1 MSKKF
6 IKKEGLALV
15 SMARYLIGERPGNRL
30 KTIDELSEDFG
41 ISVGVVQHALKVLEA
56 DGAIIVERRGRNGTL
71 LIDLNMPQLLQQA
84 DLGNM
89 VCAMPLP
96 YTKLYEGLA
105 SGLREQFT
113 LLPLYFAHMRGAEV
127 RIECLIDGVYDMA
140 VVSHLAAKS
149 YLNEGKVSLALNLGN
164 GSYVDGHQ
172 LICRPGEQHK
182 IRRVGLDPRSPDQC
196 LLTDIKFAGQPIER
210 VELPYSDCIA
220 HINRGDIDA
229 AIWNLAE
236 DIPHEHLQAIKLQ
249 GDERYIQASQ
259 AVILIR
265 PDNHPIK
272 LLLEKGINE
281 ALLLN
286 HQRAVQ
292 NGEIEPRY

>member
-30 KTIDELSEDFG
+30 KTIDELSEYFG

>member
-1 MSKKF
+1 
-6 IKKEGLALV
+6 
-15 SMARYLIGERPGNRL
+15 
-30 KTIDELSEDFG
+30 
-41 ISVGVVQHALKVLEA
+41 
-56 DGAIIVERRGRNGTL
+56 
-71 LIDLNMPQLLQQA
+71 
-84 DLGNM
+84 
-89 VCAMPLP
+89 
-96 YTKLYEGLA
+96 
-105 SGLREQFT
+105 
-113 LLPLYFAHMRGAEV
+113 MRGAEV
-127 RIECLIDGVYDMA
+127 RIECLIDGIYDMA

-149 YLNEGKVSLALNLGN
+149 YLDQGKVALALNLGN

-172 LICRPGEQHK
+172 LICRRGEQNN

-196 LLTDIKFAGQPIER
+196 LLTEIKFAGQPIEL

-229 AIWNLAE
+229 AIWNLA
-236 DIPHEHLQAIKLQ
+236 DNVPHEDLQAIKLQ

-281 ALLLN
+281 TLLLN

>member
-30 KTIDELSEDFG
+30 KTIDELSDDFG

-56 DGAIIVERRGRNGTL
+56 DNAIIVERRGRNGTL
-71 LIDLNMPQLLQQA
+71 LIDLNMSLLLQQA

-105 SGLREQFT
+105 SGLRQQFT

-127 RIECLIDGVYDMA
+127 RIECLIDGIYDMA

-149 YLNEGKVSLALNLGN
+149 YLAQGKVSVALNLGN

-172 LICRPGEQHK
+172 LICRRGEQHN

-196 LLTDIKFAGQPIER
+196 LLTEIKFAGQPIEV

-229 AIWNLAE
+229 AIWNLA
-236 DIPHEHLQAIKLQ
+236 DNIPHEDLQAIKLQ

-281 ALLLN
+281 TLLLD

>member
-15 SMARYLIGERPGNRL
+15 SMARYLIGERAGNRL
-30 KTIDELSEDFG
+30 KTIDELSDNFN
-41 ISVGVVQHALKVLEA
+41 ISVGVIQHALKVLEA

-71 LIDLNMPQLLQQA
+71 LIDLNMPLLLQQA

-113 LLPLYFAHMRGAEV
+113 LLPLYFAHMRGAHV
-127 RIECLIDGVYDMA
+127 RIECLINGIYDMA
-140 VVSHLAAKS
+140 VVSYLAAKNH
-149 YLNEGKVSLALNLGN
+149 LEQGKVTVALNLGN
-164 GSYVDGHQ
+164 GSYVEGYQ
-172 LICRPGEQHK
+172 LICRRGEQHH
-182 IRRVGLDPRSPDQC
+182 IQRVGLDPRSPDQC
-196 LLTDIKFAGQPIER
+196 LLTEIKFSGQPIVL
-210 VELPYSDCIA
+210 VELPHNDCIA
-220 HINRGDIDA
+220 HIDRGDIDA
-229 AIWNLAE
+229 AIWALPDN
-236 DIPHEHLQAIKLQ
+236 IPHEHLQAIKLQ
-249 GDERYIQASQ
+249 GDERYIQATQ
-259 AVILIR
+259 AVILTR

-272 LLLEKGINE
+272 LLLEKGING

-286 HQRAVQ
+286 HQQAVQ

>member
-71 LIDLNMPQLLQQA
+71 LVDLNMALLLQQA

-127 RIECLIDGVYDMA
+127 RIECLIDGIYDMA

-149 YLNEGKVSLALNLGN
+149 YLAQGRVAMALNLGN

-172 LICRPGEQHK
+172 LICRRGEQHN

-196 LLTDIKFAGQPIER
+196 LLTEIKFAGQSIEL
-210 VELPYSDCIA
+210 VELPYSDCIV

-229 AIWNLAE
+229 AIWNLA
-236 DIPHEHLQAIKLQ
+236 DDVPHDHLQAIKLQ

-281 ALLLN
+281 TLLLD

-292 NGEIEPRY
+292 KGEIEPRY

>member
-15 SMARYLIGERPGNRL
+15 SMARYLIGEHPGSRL
-30 KTIDELSEDFG
+30 KTIDDLSDDFG
-41 ISVGVVQHALKVLEA
+41 ISVGVIQHALKVLEA
-56 DGAIIVERRGRNGTL
+56 EGIIVVERHGRNGTL
-71 LIDLNMPQLLQQA
+71 LVDLNMPLLLQQA

-113 LLPLYFAHMRGAEV
+113 LLPLYFAHMRGAKV
-127 RIECLIDGVYDMA
+127 RIECLIDGIYDIA

-149 YLNEGKVSLALNLGN
+149 YIDEGRVALALNLGN

-172 LICRPGEQHK
+172 LICRPGEQQN

-196 LLTDIKFAGQPIER
+196 LLTEIKFAGQPIEL
-210 VELPYSDCIA
+210 VEIPYSDCIA
-220 HINRGDIDA
+220 HISRGDIDA
-229 AIWNLAE
+229 AIWNLTE
-236 DIPHEHLQAIKLQ
+236 NVPHEHLQATKLQ

-259 AVILIR
+259 AVLLIR

-272 LLLEKGINE
+272 LLLEKGINGT
-281 ALLLN
+281 LLLN

>member
-15 SMARYLIGERPGNRL
+15 SMARYLIGEHPGNRL
-30 KTIDELSEDFG
+30 KTIDELSDDFG
-41 ISVGVVQHALKVLEA
+41 ISVGVVQHALKRLEA
-56 DGAIIVERRGRNGTL
+56 DGSIVVERRGRNGTL
-71 LIDLNMPQLLQQA
+71 LVDLNMPFLLQQA

-127 RIECLIDGVYDMA
+127 RIECLIDGIYDMA
-140 VVSHLAAKS
+140 VVSHLAAKA
-149 YLNEGKVSLALNLGN
+149 YLEQGKVSLALNLGD

-172 LICRPGEQHK
+172 LICRRGEQQN

-196 LLTDIKFAGQPIER
+196 QLTEIQFTGQPIER
-210 VELPYSDCIA
+210 VELPYNDCIS
-220 HINRGDIDA
+220 HIIRGDIDA
-229 AIWNLAE
+229 AIWNL
-236 DIPHEHLQAIKLQ
+236 DDDVPHEHLQAVKLQ
-249 GDERYIQASQ
+249 GDDRYIQASQ

-265 PDNHPIK
+265 PDNHPLK

-281 ALLLN
+281 TLLLN

>member
-71 LIDLNMPQLLQQA
+71 LVDLNMALLLQQA

-127 RIECLIDGVYDMA
+127 RIECLIDGIYDMA

-149 YLNEGKVSLALNLGN
+149 YLAQGRVAMALNLGN

-172 LICRPGEQHK
+172 LICRRGEQHN

-196 LLTDIKFAGQPIER
+196 LLTEIKFAGQAIEL
-210 VELPYSDCIA
+210 VELPYSDCIV

-229 AIWNLAE
+229 AIWNLA
-236 DIPHEHLQAIKLQ
+236 DDVPHDHLQAVKLQ

-281 ALLLN
+281 TLLLN

-292 NGEIEPRY
+292 KGEIEPRY

>member
-1 MSKKF
+1 
-6 IKKEGLALV
+6 
-15 SMARYLIGERPGNRL
+15 
-30 KTIDELSEDFG
+30 
-41 ISVGVVQHALKVLEA
+41 
-56 DGAIIVERRGRNGTL
+56 
-71 LIDLNMPQLLQQA
+71 
-84 DLGNM
+84 
-89 VCAMPLP
+89 
-96 YTKLYEGLA
+96 
-105 SGLREQFT
+105 
-113 LLPLYFAHMRGAEV
+113 MRGAEV
-127 RIECLIDGVYDMA
+127 RIECLIDGIYDMA

-149 YLNEGKVSLALNLGN
+149 YLAQGRVAMALNLGN

-172 LICRPGEQHK
+172 LICRRGEQHN

-196 LLTDIKFAGQPIER
+196 LLTEIKFAGQAIEL
-210 VELPYSDCIA
+210 VELPYSDCIV

-229 AIWNLAE
+229 AIWNLA
-236 DIPHEHLQAIKLQ
+236 DDVPHDHLQAIKLQ

-281 ALLLN
+281 TLLLN

-292 NGEIEPRY
+292 KGEIEPRY

>member
-15 SMARYLIGERPGNRL
+15 SMARYLIGERSGNRL
-30 KTIDELSEDFG
+30 KTIDELSDDFG

-56 DGAIIVERRGRNGTL
+56 DGAIIVERRGRNSTL
-71 LIDLNMPQLLQQA
+71 LIDLNMPLLLQQA

-127 RIECLIDGVYDMA
+127 RIECLIDGIYDMA

-149 YLNEGKVSLALNLGN
+149 YLDQGKVALALNLGN

-172 LICRPGEQHK
+172 LICRRGEQNN

-196 LLTDIKFAGQPIER
+196 LLTEIKFSGQPIEL

-229 AIWNLAE
+229 AIWNLA
-236 DIPHEHLQAIKLQ
+236 DNVPHEDLQAIKLQ

-281 ALLLN
+281 TLLLN

>member
-15 SMARYLIGERPGNRL
+15 SMARYLIGERSGNRL
-30 KTIDELSEDFG
+30 KTIDELSDDFG

-56 DGAIIVERRGRNGTL
+56 EGAIIVERRGRNGTL
-71 LIDLNMPQLLQQA
+71 LVDLNMPQLLQQA

-127 RIECLIDGVYDMA
+127 RIECLIDGIYDMA

-149 YLNEGKVSLALNLGN
+149 YLEQGKVTLALNLGN

-172 LICRPGEQHK
+172 LICRRGEQNN

-196 LLTDIKFAGQPIER
+196 LLTEIKFSGQAIEL

-229 AIWNLAE
+229 AIWNLADNIPQE
-236 DIPHEHLQAIKLQ
+236 DLQAIKLQ

-281 ALLLN
+281 TLLLC

>member
-1 MSKKF
+1 MSRKF

-30 KTIDELSEDFG
+30 KTIDELSENFA
-41 ISVGVVQHALKVLEA
+41 ISVGVVQHALKVLEQE
-56 DGAIIVERRGRNGTL
+56 GAIVVERRGRNGTQL
-71 LIDLNMPQLLQQA
+71 MDLNMSCLLQQA

-105 SGLREQFT
+105 SGLKEQFT
-113 LLPLYFAHMRGAEV
+113 ILPLYFAHMRGAEV
-127 RIECLIDGVYDMA
+127 RVECLIDGIYDMA
-140 VVSHLAAKS
+140 VVSRLAAQD
-149 YLNEGKVSLALNLGN
+149 YVDQGKVTVALNLGT

-172 LICRPGEQHK
+172 LICRRGEEHN

-196 LLTDIKFAGQPIER
+196 LLTEIKFANQNIER
-210 VELPYSDCIA
+210 VDVPYSDCVAQIS
-220 HINRGDIDA
+220 RGEIDA
-229 AIWNLAE
+229 AIWNLT
-236 DIPHEHLQAIKLQ
+236 DDVSHDNLQATKLR

-272 LLLEKGINE
+272 LLLENGINSQQ
-281 ALLLN
+281 LLQ
-286 HQRAVQ
+286 HQSDVQ
-292 NGEIEPRY
+292 LGKVDPRY

>member
-15 SMARYLIGERPGNRL
+15 SIARYLISERSGNRL

-56 DGAIIVERRGRNGTL
+56 DGAIVVERRGRNGTL
-71 LIDLNMPQLLQQA
+71 LIDLNMSQLLQQA

-196 LLTDIKFAGQPIER
+196 LLTDIKFSGQSIER

-220 HINRGDIDA
+220 HISRGDIDA

-259 AVILIR
+259 AVILTR

-272 LLLEKGINE
+272 ILLEKGINE
-281 ALLLN
+281 ALLLH

-292 NGEIEPRY
+292 QGEIEPRY

>member
-182 IRRVGLDPRSPDQC
+182 IQRVGLDPRSPDQC

-281 ALLLN
+281 TLLLN

>member
-30 KTIDELSEDFG
+30 KTIDELSDDFG

-56 DGAIIVERRGRNGTL
+56 EGAIIVERRGRNGTL

-127 RIECLIDGVYDMA
+127 RIECLIDGIYDMA

-149 YLNEGKVSLALNLGN
+149 YLEQGKVTLALNLGN

-172 LICRPGEQHK
+172 LICRRGEQNN

-196 LLTDIKFAGQPIER
+196 LLTEIKFSGQPIEL

-229 AIWNLAE
+229 AIWNLA
-236 DIPHEHLQAIKLQ
+236 DNIPHEDLQAIKLQ

-281 ALLLN
+281 TLLLC

>member
-1 MSKKF
+1 
-6 IKKEGLALV
+6 
-15 SMARYLIGERPGNRL
+15 MARYLIGERPGNRL

-71 LIDLNMPQLLQQA
+71 LVDLNMALLLQQA

-127 RIECLIDGVYDMA
+127 RIECLIDGIYDMA

-149 YLNEGKVSLALNLGN
+149 YLAQGRVAMALNLGN

-172 LICRPGEQHK
+172 LICRRGEQHN

-196 LLTDIKFAGQPIER
+196 LLTEIKFAGQAIEL
-210 VELPYSDCIA
+210 VELPYSDCIV

-229 AIWNLAE
+229 AIWNLA
-236 DIPHEHLQAIKLQ
+236 DDVPHDHLQAVKLQ

-281 ALLLN
+281 TLLLN

-292 NGEIEPRY
+292 KGEIEPRY

>member
-15 SMARYLIGERPGNRL
+15 SMARYLIGERPDSRL
-30 KTIDELSEDFG
+30 KTIDELSDDFG

-56 DGAIIVERRGRNGTL
+56 EGIIVVERHGRNGTL
-71 LIDLNMPQLLQQA
+71 LVDLNMPRLLQQA

-113 LLPLYFAHMRGAEV
+113 LLPLYFAHMRGAKV
-127 RIECLIDGVYDMA
+127 RIECLIDGIYDMA

-149 YLNEGKVSLALNLGN
+149 YIDEGKVALALNLGN
-164 GSYVDGHQ
+164 ASYVDGHQ
-172 LICRPGEQHK
+172 LICRPGEQQH
-182 IRRVGLDPRSPDQC
+182 IRLVGFDPRSPDQC
-196 LLTDIKFAGQPIER
+196 LLTAIRFAGQPIEL
-210 VELPYSDCIA
+210 VEIPYSDCIA
-220 HINRGDIDA
+220 HISRGSIDA
-229 AIWNLAE
+229 AIWNLTE
-236 DIPHEHLQAIKLQ
+236 NVFHEHLQATKLQ

-265 PDNHPIK
+265 PDNHLIK
-272 LLLEKGINE
+272 LLLEKGINGT
-281 ALLLN
+281 LLLD

-292 NGEIEPRY
+292 NGQIEPRY

>member
-1 MSKKF
+1 MSRKF

-30 KTIDELSEDFG
+30 KTIDELSDNFA
-41 ISVGVVQHALKVLEA
+41 ISVGVVQHALKVLEQE
-56 DGAIIVERRGRNGTL
+56 GAIVVERRGRNGTQL
-71 LIDLNMPQLLQQA
+71 MDLNMSCLLQQA

-105 SGLREQFT
+105 SGLKEQFT
-113 LLPLYFAHMRGAEV
+113 ILPLYFAHMRGAEV
-127 RIECLIDGVYDMA
+127 RVECLIDGIYDMA
-140 VVSHLAAKS
+140 VVSRLAAQN
-149 YLNEGKVSLALNLGN
+149 YVDQGKVTVALNLGT

-172 LICRPGEQHK
+172 LICRRGEEHD

-196 LLTDIKFAGQPIER
+196 LLTEIKFANQNIER
-210 VELPYSDCIA
+210 VDVPYSDCVAQIS
-220 HINRGDIDA
+220 RGEIDA
-229 AIWNLAE
+229 AIWNLT
-236 DIPHEHLQAIKLQ
+236 DDVSHDNLQATKLR

-272 LLLEKGINE
+272 LLLENGINSE
-281 ALLLN
+281 QLLQ
-286 HQRAVQ
+286 HQSDVQ
-292 NGEIEPRY
+292 LGKVDPRY

>member
-1 MSKKF
+1 MYFYRCDDRKNVLSKINKPNNF
-6 IKKEGLALV
+6 NGRKLGKIE
-15 SMARYLIGERPGNRL
+15 
-30 KTIDELSEDFG
+30 TIDELSEDFG

-56 DGAIIVERRGRNGTL
+56 DGAIVVERRGRNGTL
-71 LIDLNMPQLLQQA
+71 LIDLNMSQLLQQA

-196 LLTDIKFAGQPIER
+196 LLTDIKFSGQSIE
-210 VELPYSDCIA
+210 
-220 HINRGDIDA
+220 
-229 AIWNLAE
+229 
-236 DIPHEHLQAIKLQ
+236 Q
-249 GDERYIQASQ
+249 
-259 AVILIR
+259 
-265 PDNHPIK
+265 
-272 LLLEKGINE
+272 
-281 ALLLN
+281 
-286 HQRAVQ
+286 
-292 NGEIEPRY
+292 

>member
-1 MSKKF
+1 MSKRF

-15 SMARYLIGERPGNRL
+15 SMARYLIGERSGNRL
-30 KTIDELSEDFG
+30 KTIDDLSGDFG
-41 ISVGVVQHALKVLEA
+41 ISVGVIQHALKVLEA
-56 DGAIIVERRGRNGTL
+56 DGAIVVERRGRNGTRL
-71 LIDLNMPQLLQQA
+71 LDLNMTLLLQQA

-105 SGLREQFT
+105 SGLKEQFT

-140 VVSHLAAKS
+140 VVSHLAAKN
-149 YLNEGKVSLALNLGN
+149 YLKQEKVTLALNLGR

-172 LICRPGEQHK
+172 LIFRRGEQKK
-182 IRRVGLDPRSPDQC
+182 IRRVGFDSRSPDQC
-196 LLTDIKFAGQPIER
+196 LLTEIKFAGQPIER
-210 VELPYSDCIA
+210 VELSYSNCIP
-220 HINRGDIDA
+220 HLIRGDIDA
-229 AIWNLAE
+229 VIWNQE
-236 DIPHEHLQAIKLQ
+236 QIVPSEYLQSIKLQ

-259 AVILIR
+259 AVILIP
-265 PDNHPIK
+265 PDKYPIK
-272 LLLEKGINE
+272 LLLERGINQTQ
-281 ALLLN
+281 LLR

-292 NGEIEPRY
+292 SGIVEPRY

>member
-15 SMARYLIGERPGNRL
+15 SMARYLIGERAGNRL
-30 KTIDELSEDFG
+30 KTIDELSDDFG

-71 LIDLNMPQLLQQA
+71 LIDLNMPLLLQQA
-84 DLGNM
+84 DLSNM

-127 RIECLIDGVYDMA
+127 RIECLIDGIYDMA

-149 YLNEGKVSLALNLGN
+149 YLDQGKVALALNLGN

-172 LICRPGEQHK
+172 LICRRGEQNN

-196 LLTDIKFAGQPIER
+196 LLTEIKFAGQPIEL

-229 AIWNLAE
+229 AIWNLA
-236 DIPHEHLQAIKLQ
+236 DNVPHEDLQAIKLQ

-281 ALLLN
+281 TLLLN

>member
-15 SMARYLIGERPGNRL
+15 SMARYLIGERSGNRL
-30 KTIDELSEDFG
+30 KTIDELSDDFG

-71 LIDLNMPQLLQQA
+71 LIDLNMPLLLQQA

-127 RIECLIDGVYDMA
+127 RIECLIDGIYDMA

-149 YLNEGKVSLALNLGN
+149 YLDQGKVALALNLGN

-172 LICRPGEQHK
+172 LICRRGEQNN

-196 LLTDIKFAGQPIER
+196 LLTEIKFSGQPIEL

-229 AIWNLAE
+229 AIWNLA
-236 DIPHEHLQAIKLQ
+236 DNVPHEDL
-249 GDERYIQASQ
+249 Y
-259 AVILIR
+259 
-265 PDNHPIK
+265 
-272 LLLEKGINE
+272 
-281 ALLLN
+281 
-286 HQRAVQ
+286 
-292 NGEIEPRY
+292 